1 MYELA
6 LGRRMELG
14 DRTAVKELNT
24 GLLQSWWL
32 LSLIPPVWSPELRP
46 YVLEVFRK
54 HRKKLEIYEE
64 RIAALLVG
72 LPGPDAEGLLVE
84 LWPEWGDDVNF
95 QVAALLV
102 GTPKTNEL
110 VAKALDH
117 PETCDLILHEAE
129 FIMSASWPHIN
140 REAMLP
146 VWLDR
151 YAPYL
156 PRASQKTLRQLI
168 HLCQSPVTWRW
179 YERYVRPLLKAESC
193 TEFHTRM
200 ELSSLETNCRRDRD
214 QYYGAYRFFEFVE
227 ERGIDKKDVL
237 ERIAADA
244 HGSPSA
250 ENVKWLG
257 ACIENAGERSDLPLL
272 QRGLPGI
279 GAELLTQLRVDC
291 AFAVMRRS
299 LA

>member
-1 MYELA
+1 MSERSRGCLWAIWSNAEEAAEDRECAFRFWLFSTTALDIPALRSIRPGSAMYELA
-6 LGRRMELG
+6 LGKRMKLG
-14 DRTAVKELNT
+14 DRTAVKELNV

-32 LSLIPPVWSPELRP
+32 LSLISPVWSPELRP
-46 YVLEVFRK
+46 DVVEVFRK
-54 HRKKLEIYEE
+54 RRKELGICEE
-64 RIAALLVG
+64 SIAALLLS

-110 VAKALDH
+110 VAKVLDDS
-117 PETCDLILHEAE
+117 EACDLVLHEAE
-129 FIMSASWPHIN
+129 FIMSATWPHIN

-168 HLCQSPVTWRW
+168 DLCQSPATWRW
-179 YERYVRPLLKAESC
+179 YERYVRPLLKAESS

-200 ELSSLETNCRRDRD
+200 ELSSLETDCRRDRD
-214 QYYGAYRFFEFVE
+214 Q
-227 ERGIDKKDVL
+227 
-237 ERIAADA
+237 
-244 HGSPSA
+244 
-250 ENVKWLG
+250 
-257 ACIENAGERSDLPLL
+257 
-272 QRGLPGI
+272 
-279 GAELLTQLRVDC
+279 
-291 AFAVMRRS
+291 
-299 LA
+299 